1 VARRCPD
8 SIEIP
13 RLLDLGHL
21 EEARR
26 RLGSLPDEPGPGAS
40 AYLRR
45 VHAWFVA
52 GERGPGYVTAALAD
66 ASPVDARDP
75 YAAHARC
82 LEAAL
87 AATEALEAGD
97 PVTAAAATRARRALP
112 DRAPFLELVVASVLQ
127 AAFRFTG
134 RRDMAEAAIEV
145 AGRLADRGDVA
156 ALAVPARSLL
166 GNVRMLQGRFHQAN
180 EDFGSALD
188 LARDAG
194 CGAAPERAMALQFR
208 AYVLYEWN
216 RLGEAAAL
224 LHEAAVCGEAIGSRG
239 VRSGCYRMLARVEL
253 ARNRRPEA
261 ERWLERLEELV
272 DGRASLRN
280 REWMQGVRAAF
291 AAATADVR
299 GAEAWMRARGYR
311 VEELTTRGEGYLL
324 ARLQEMTSLLDV
336 LLVLERA
343 QDALALARAVAAA
356 SSAADRLWF
365 VARSR
370 AVEAAALDMLGA
382 GEEAVRAVADALAAG
397 REEGY
402 VRVYADLGRPL
413 LPVLERLGG
422 VELRSRHLARVLA
435 AAEAAASWRAPRP
448 SLTDREL
455 EVLGLMARGYSNKLI
470 ARRLGISLA
479 TVKTHAH
486 HLFRK
491 LQVSSRALAVKR
503 AEALALI

>member
-1 VARRCPD
+1 
-8 SIEIP
+8 
-13 RLLDLGHL
+13 
-21 EEARR
+21 
-26 RLGSLPDEPGPGAS
+26 
-40 AYLRR
+40 
-45 VHAWFVA
+45 
-52 GERGPGYVTAALAD
+52 
-66 ASPVDARDP
+66 
-75 YAAHARC
+75 
-82 LEAAL
+82 
-87 AATEALEAGD
+87 
-97 PVTAAAATRARRALP
+97 
-112 DRAPFLELVVASVLQ
+112 
-127 AAFRFTG
+127 
-134 RRDMAEAAIEV
+134 
-145 AGRLADRGDVA
+145 
-156 ALAVPARSLL
+156 
-166 GNVRMLQGRFHQAN
+166 
-180 EDFGSALD
+180 
-188 LARDAG
+188 
-194 CGAAPERAMALQFR
+194 
-208 AYVLYEWN
+208 
-216 RLGEAAAL
+216 
-224 LHEAAVCGEAIGSRG
+224 
-239 VRSGCYRMLARVEL
+239 
-253 ARNRRPEA
+253 
-261 ERWLERLEELV
+261 
-272 DGRASLRN
+272 
-280 REWMQGVRAAF
+280 
-291 AAATADVR
+291 
-299 GAEAWMRARGYR
+299 
-311 VEELTTRGEGYLL
+311 
-324 ARLQEMTSLLDV
+324 MTSLLDV

>member
-145 AGRLADRGDVA
+145 AGRLADRGDVP

-180 EDFGSALD
+180 ENFGSALD

-194 CGAAPERAMALQFR
+194 CGAVPERAMALQFR
-208 AYVLYEWN
+208 ACARSWSDAGRSGPTRWTVRAE
-216 RLGEAAAL
+216 
-224 LHEAAVCGEAIGSRG
+224 S
-239 VRSGCYRMLARVEL
+239 VRS
-253 ARNRRPEA
+253 
-261 ERWLERLEELV
+261 
-272 DGRASLRN
+272 
-280 REWMQGVRAAF
+280 
-291 AAATADVR
+291 T
-299 GAEAWMRARGYR
+299 
-311 VEELTTRGEGYLL
+311 
-324 ARLQEMTSLLDV
+324 
-336 LLVLERA
+336 
-343 QDALALARAVAAA
+343 
-356 SSAADRLWF
+356 
-365 VARSR
+365 
-370 AVEAAALDMLGA
+370 
-382 GEEAVRAVADALAAG
+382 
-397 REEGY
+397 
-402 VRVYADLGRPL
+402 
-413 LPVLERLGG
+413 
-422 VELRSRHLARVLA
+422 
-435 AAEAAASWRAPRP
+435 
-448 SLTDREL
+448 
-455 EVLGLMARGYSNKLI
+455 
-470 ARRLGISLA
+470 
-479 TVKTHAH
+479 
-486 HLFRK
+486 
-491 LQVSSRALAVKR
+491 
-503 AEALALI
+503 